1 MTIEESLRQRIAAEA
16 EQRRQEANNSLPEAW
31 AGLVATGYGQRVLE
45 DILFFYPPA
54 ALPQRLADLGREL
67 RAKYVANGRSREPI
81 LAFLADLTI
90 ALRSFLP
97 GWHLHTALYPE
108 QVQAQAEAI
117 AALALNLAQEDP
129 ETTKSFLAARQAQA
143 GARFQAEAA
152 ADPQA
157 EAARLV
163 GRSLADYLDNMS
175 AAITSSYLRRLAQA
189 RVAGEMPTEL
199 GNDYAAYLD
208 YAMYLG
214 ASFVTSNPVLIGLAW
229 EADPARWD
237 PVVDAI
243 IAAHPQA
250 DAHALARLMTM
261 EVVFSNM
268 RLLRP
273 IFLLTGGR
281 MGYVSL
287 QVNPKEHN
295 NTAAM
300 VADAEAI
307 YAELTRKLDGGVPN
321 VVFKLPATQAG
332 LAACRHLTGKGIGVN
347 ITVNFGLFQEVSF
360 AQAIRQGHALVSYLT
375 DMNGRLAFP
384 VRDELLSKLPQ
395 LAALGIDEARCRC
408 AAAWSGVAVIKRL
421 HRLLTEEGY
430 DLTRIRPLVASLRW
444 YDGPLYASLPS
455 PCPDVT
461 ETTGVAVITVF
472 PNIRRNLDTTPGL
485 PFAPN
490 RITQPVPEDMLLIL
504 EHSEIFKQGYYLP
517 GDVTHI
523 PKRPIALEEEE
534 ITADWPPVRNT
545 LAEFSKAYDRF
556 VERIMARQA
565 HRPSTRLAAAT

>member
-16 EQRRQEANNSLPEAW
+16 EQRRQEAINSRPETW
-31 AGLVATGYGQRVLE
+31 AGLVAAGYGQRVLE

-54 ALPQRLADLGREL
+54 ALPQRLQDLARGL
-67 RAKYVANGRSREPI
+67 RASYGVNGGNREPI
-81 LAFLADLTI
+81 LAFLTDLTI

-97 GWHLHTALYPE
+97 NWHIHTALYPE
-108 QVQAQAEAI
+108 QVRAQAEAM
-117 AALALNLAQEDP
+117 AALALDLAREDP
-129 ETTKSFLAARQAQA
+129 ETTRSLLATRQAQA
-143 GARFQAEAA
+143 AARFHAEAA

-157 EAARLV
+157 EAARLI

-175 AAITSSYLRRLAQA
+175 AAVASGYLRRLSQA
-189 RVAGEMPTEL
+189 RVNGEIPTEL
-199 GNDYAAYLD
+199 GNDYAAHLD

-229 EADPARWD
+229 EANPARWD

-250 DAHALARLMTM
+250 DAHTLARLVTM
-261 EVVFSNM
+261 EVVLSNM

-295 NTAAM
+295 NAASM
-300 VADAEAI
+300 IADAEAI
-307 YAELTRKLDGGVPN
+307 YADLTRKLEGGVPN

-347 ITVNFGLFQEVSF
+347 ITVNFGLFQEIAF
-360 AQAIRQGHALVSYLT
+360 AQVIRQGHALVSYLT

-421 HRLLTEEGY
+421 HRLLSDDGY

-444 YDGPLYASLPS
+444 YDGPLYAALPS

-461 ETTGVAVITVF
+461 EATGVAVITVF

-485 PFAPN
+485 PFVPDRVN
-490 RITQPVPEDMLLIL
+490 QPVPEDMLRVL

-523 PKRPIALEEEE
+523 PERPILLEDEAA
-534 ITADWPPVRNT
+534 TAAWPPVHNT
-545 LAEFSKAYDRF
+545 LTEFGKAYDRF
-556 VERIMARQA
+556 VDRIIARQA
-565 HRPSTRLAAAT
+565 R